1 MPNQLINGTVNQG
14 TTLGAIVAN
23 QLITGGAKQ
32 TSAQACIV
40 DLTLPTFAGISFLNV
55 GVLGQL
61 QVQWL
66 AATDPTL
73 PIRYEIY
80 VQENTATGLFHLT
93 NIALVT
99 ESLNADIFALASG
112 QLIQGATQY
121 FVGVRAI
128 DGVGNR
134 DVNSVSL
141 SQISPGITGANLAT
155 ISGIFSINETNQLI
169 GSFWVTDSIGVI
181 SSALRLGT
189 ASYVIYDKNGNLVPG
204 MAESGIVADAQGF
217 FEIAPVASI
226 LDLEYNLYAV
236 KATITVDSVPIVYNL
251 PITIAPDVPEY
262 EPRAVFS
269 INPLDQLEGTLW
281 ITKSG
286 ERMTSNIGTASF
298 VIYDKDNN
306 AVGIS
311 QSGITANVNGFY
323 KTTAISAINLSS
335 LTHYTVALSII
346 ANGQVRLGSVGLT
359 IAE

>member
-1 MPNQLINGTVNQG
+1 MPNQLISGTVNQG
-14 TTLGAIVAN
+14 TTLGVIVAN
-23 QLITGGAKQ
+23 QLVTGGAKQ
-32 TSAQACIV
+32 RSSQACII

-66 AATDPTL
+66 AATDPAL

-80 VQENTATGLFHLT
+80 VQANTATNLFNLT

-99 ESLNADIFALASG
+99 EALNADVFALASG
-112 QLIQGATQY
+112 QLIQAATQY

-134 DVNSVSL
+134 DINSVSL

-204 MAESGIVADAQGF
+204 MAQSGIVADAQGF
-217 FEIAPVASI
+217 FKISAVASV
-226 LDLEYNLYAV
+226 LD
-236 KATITVDSVPIVYNL
+236 
-251 PITIAPDVPEY
+251 
-262 EPRAVFS
+262 
-269 INPLDQLEGTLW
+269 DQ
-281 ITKSG
+281 S
-286 ERMTSNIGTASF
+286 
-298 VIYDKDNN
+298 
-306 AVGIS
+306 
-311 QSGITANVNGFY
+311 
-323 KTTAISAINLSS
+323 
-335 LTHYTVALSII
+335 
-346 ANGQVRLGSVGLT
+346 RLGLPVEHGEHLNPQCQHLVRNTAAGFGLT
-359 IAE
+359 QQPLHFGFDRGGRELTPLVTGELGGCQLHQGRTKIRGSFQAFPEMLLRAG

>member
-23 QLITGGAKQ
+23 QLVTGGAKQ
-32 TSAQACIV
+32 ESAQACIV
-40 DLTLPTFAGISFLNV
+40 DLTPPTFSGISYLGL

-61 QVQWL
+61 QLQWA
-66 AATDPTL
+66 AATDATA
-73 PIRYEIY
+73 PIRYEVY
-80 VQENTATGLFHLT
+80 VQAGSVSGLFNTT

-99 ESLNADIFALASG
+99 EALNADVFSVASG
-112 QLIQGATQY
+112 QLIQAATQY

-134 DVNSVSL
+134 DTNLVSL

-181 SSALRLGT
+181 SNPLRLGT

-204 MAESGIVADAQGF
+204 MAESGISPDAQGF

-236 KATITVDSVPIVYNL
+236 KATITVDAVPIVYNL

-269 INPLDQLEGTLW
+269 INPLNQLEGTLW
-281 ITKSG
+281 VTKSG
-286 ERMTSNIGTASF
+286 ERMTANIGTASF
-298 VIYDKDNN
+298 TIYDKDNN

-311 QSGITANVNGFY
+311 QSGLTANGNGFY
-323 KTTAISAINLSS
+323 KTNSVSAASLSG
-335 LTHYTVALSII
+335 LTHYTVTLSIT
-346 ANGQVRLGSVGLT
+346 ANGQARLGSVGLT

>member
-14 TTLGAIVAN
+14 TTLGVIVAN
-23 QLITGGAKQ
+23 QLVTGGAKQ
-32 TSAQACIV
+32 RSAQACIV

-66 AATDPTL
+66 AATDPAL

-80 VQENTATGLFHLT
+80 VQANTATGLFHLT

-99 ESLNADIFALASG
+99 EALNADVFSLASG
-112 QLIQGATQY
+112 QLIQAATQY

-134 DVNSVSL
+134 DINSVSL

-204 MAESGIVADAQGF
+204 MAQSGIVADVQGF
-217 FEIAPVASI
+217 YKIAAVASI
-226 LDLEYNLYAV
+226 LDLEYNLYSV

-269 INPLDQLEGTLW
+269 INPLNQLEGTLW
-281 ITKSG
+281 VTKSG
-286 ERMTSNIGTASF
+286 ERMNANIGTASF
-298 VIYDKDNN
+298 TIYDKDNN

-311 QSGITANVNGFY
+311 QSGLTANVNGFY
-323 KTTAISAINLSS
+323 KINAVSASPITS
-335 LTHYTVALSII
+335 LTHYTVSISI
-346 ANGQVRLGSVGLT
+346 VANNQARLGSVGLT
-359 IAE
+359 VAE